1 MNDVAGVRYI
11 TYVKIVLRAELLSS
25 LCYWIM
31 ILQYRRHKNM
41 MNGLDAAIFKM
52 QRSGEELRNAA
63 SENYPGGSPNHVQL
77 LWFACFR
84 MLEIAADLNNNSVNL
99 RVVLCGTPSPSEVL
113 DDLDMDIEL
122 NPDDL
127 EDGDW
132 LEENSIDS
140 EEILDHRVK

>member
-31 ILQYRRHKNM
+31 ILQYQRHKNM

-77 LWFACFR
+77 L
-84 MLEIAADLNNNSVNL
+84 
-99 RVVLCGTPSPSEVL
+99 
-113 DDLDMDIEL
+113 
-122 NPDDL
+122 
-127 EDGDW
+127 
-132 LEENSIDS
+132 
-140 EEILDHRVK
+140 